1 MARPLRDQKRVNDM
15 KLHVSRKPSRILAF
29 VLNEQAGAMVELAI
43 VGGLILTPL
52 LLGILEFG
60 FAGWQ
65 KNNATADAREG
76 ARYAIVH
83 GSASSSVATADSVRK
98 FVRSKTSLDTLGED
112 SIRVYAVWPT
122 NNSPGSMVHVI
133 VAHRVPRR
141 GPFIPSHTDSVT
153 SKMVI
158 LF

>member
-1 MARPLRDQKRVNDM
+1 MNTRIPRKMAPILRFLR
-15 KLHVSRKPSRILAF
+15 A
-29 VLNEQAGAMVELAI
+29 EQAGVMVELAI

-60 FAGWQ
+60 FAGWS
-65 KNNATADAREG
+65 KNNATSDAREG

-83 GSASSSVATADSVRK
+83 GSASSNVATADSVRK
-98 FVRSKTSLDTLGED
+98 FVRSKTSLDTLGAD

-133 VAHRVPRR
+133 VAHPVPRR
-141 GPFIPSHTDSVT
+141 GLFIPAHIDSVT